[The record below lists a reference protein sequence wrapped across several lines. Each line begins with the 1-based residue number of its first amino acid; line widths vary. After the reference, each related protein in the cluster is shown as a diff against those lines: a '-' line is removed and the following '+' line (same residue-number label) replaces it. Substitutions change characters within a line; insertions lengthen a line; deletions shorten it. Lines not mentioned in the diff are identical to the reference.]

1 MSPSRVASIQWDR
14 YIQAQPGFFRAS
26 VLGALYVSAS
36 PGKLNWSH
44 ERSNHSGLG
53 CWGTDLSSL
62 QTGAALGSSL
72 ACPDAVRASLSP
84 QRLLR
89 SSLSWHVPLGEVHL
103 WSVFDYTRCLHNP

>member
-1 MSPSRVASIQWDR
+1 MKGQTTLAW
-14 YIQAQPGFFRAS
+14 
-26 VLGALYVSAS
+26 GAGGA
-36 PGKLNWSH
+36 
-44 ERSNHSGLG
+44 
-53 CWGTDLSSL
+53 DLSSL

-103 WSVFDYTRCLHNP
+103 WSVFDYTDVFIALEKRKFFRIQPGDSRSHTP